1 MNGDLIDIL
10 ELIVVLKLV
19 NRNKVCNHIM
29 IHRMCNDIT
38 CNECL
43 LNTSKVYI
51 SDYPI
56 QIIEMKGKLNEQ
68 LFNIHT

>member
-10 ELIVVLKLV
+10 ELIVVLKLG

-29 IHRMCNDIT
+29 IHRMCNDIP
-38 CNECL
+38 CSECL

-68 LFNIHT
+68 